1 MDDVDDVDCDLLRA
15 FSPLRTEISRCSCK
29 IKMLDESHY
38 HTAGQL
44 PEYRAQIG
52 SMCILTLLTIASCSR
67 SKESYISIEF
77 GAVGKRAGPESEKPG
92 AASDHELI
100 ELPDSRRS

>member
-15 FSPLRTEISRCSCK
+15 FSPLRTEISRCS
-29 IKMLDESHY
+29 
-38 HTAGQL
+38 
-44 PEYRAQIG
+44 
-52 SMCILTLLTIASCSR
+52 LLTIASCSR